1 MLGWFKKD
9 RNAETAKAGKA
20 APAPAGA
27 AAPAAPE
34 EPEAFT
40 WAWNTLEAAE
50 EGVLVQDRHPF
61 TESQATLVGL
71 LEPLLREYFE
81 ANPPAPAA
89 FPAVAVQVLQLLEKH
104 DPEVPELLK
113 VIGQDPAISM
123 HVLQMANSAYYHRG
137 RDVQDLQGAVL
148 KMGVS
153 ATGDVVVA
161 VAGRSLFD
169 PNLKAE
175 LELFKTRMRDLY
187 RNSMAIAFAAR
198 EFSEQSQRGNPHHLF
213 LAGMFHDIGHTL
225 SLRALSSL
233 MLAGK
238 VPKDLP
244 PLAMDALLER
254 THLEMGSSA
263 HTVWNL
269 PGYLGIICSKHHH
282 PSLPTTAE
290 YENLHVLRVVSGLN
304 RLVVDPNDPSHAC
317 ETRDSLQALGL
328 DRGRALELFER
339 MAFHRELVKAMV
351 PA

>member
-9 RNAETAKAGKA
+9 RKSPASEASA
-20 APAPAGA
+20 APAQAGSPAPSVA
-27 AAPAAPE
+27 AE

-71 LEPLLREYFE
+71 LEPLLREYFQ

-89 FPAVAVQVLQLLEKH
+89 FPAVAAQVLQLLEKH
-104 DPEVPELLK
+104 DPEVPELIKL
-113 VIGQDPAISM
+113 IGQDPAISM

-175 LELFKTRMRDLY
+175 LELFKTRMRELY
-187 RNSMAIAFAAR
+187 RSSMAVAFAAR
-198 EFSEQSQRGNPHHLF
+198 EYSEQSQRGNPHHLF

-233 MLAGK
+233 MIAGK

-254 THLEMGSSA
+254 THLEMGASA
-263 HTVWNL
+263 HSVWNL
-269 PGYLGIICSKHHH
+269 PGYLGTICSKHHH
-282 PSLPTTAE
+282 PTLPTSAE

-304 RLVVDPNDPSHAC
+304 RLVMDPNDPSHAC
-317 ETRDSLQALGL
+317 ETRDSLQALGV
-328 DRGRALELFER
+328 DRGRALQLFER
-339 MAFHRELVKAMV
+339 MTAHRELVKQMF
-351 PA
+351 PG

>member
-9 RNAETAKAGKA
+9 KKSD
-20 APAPAGA
+20 PAPAGNP
-27 AAPAAPE
+27 APAVAPAPSAPE

-40 WAWNTLEAAE
+40 WAWNTLASVEPD
-50 EGVLVQDRHPF
+50 VFVQDRHPF
-61 TESQATLVGL
+61 TESQQTLVTL
-71 LEPLLREYFE
+71 LEPLIREHFQ

-113 VIGQDPAISM
+113 LIGQDPAISL

-137 RDVQDLQGAVL
+137 RDVQDLQSAVM

-175 LELFKTRMRDLY
+175 LELFRTRMRELY
-187 RNSMAIAFAAR
+187 RSSMAIAFAAR
-198 EFSEQSQRGNPHHLF
+198 EFSEQSGRGNPHHLF

-225 SLRALSSL
+225 SLRALSAL
-233 MLAGK
+233 MIAGK

-254 THLEMGSSA
+254 THLEMGTAA

-269 PGYLGIICSKHHH
+269 PAYLGVICAKHHELTL
-282 PSLPTTAE
+282 STSAE
-290 YENLHVLRVVSGLN
+290 HENLHVLRVISGLN
-304 RLVVDPNDPSHAC
+304 RLVMDPNDPSHAC
-317 ETRDSLQALGL
+317 ETRDSLVALGL
-328 DRGRALELFER
+328 DRAKALALFER
-339 MAFHRELVKAMV
+339 MAFHRDLVKEMV
-351 PA
+351 AA